1 MTKDVEDWEVL
12 GVLLGIR
19 DPETKFDKIK
29 QSHKGAVAQK
39 EAMLTLWHTN
49 HPLASWSLLHQ
60 ALNMKGNTKEAQAV
74 QKKFLKGDIVS
85 NFRVRPLVCLYRIW
99 KVCILVIYVSVSLS

>member
-19 DPETKFDKIK
+19 DPESKYEKIK

-39 EAMLTLWHTN
+39 EAMLILWHTN

-60 ALNMKGNTKEAQAV
+60 ALNMKGDTKAAHAIQET
-74 QKKFLKGDIVS
+74 FLKGV
-85 NFRVRPLVCLYRIW
+85 
-99 KVCILVIYVSVSLS
+99 ILLIF

>member
-19 DPETKFDKIK
+19 DPESKYEKIR

-39 EAMLTLWHTN
+39 EEMLILWHTN

-60 ALNMKGNTKEAQAV
+60 ALNMKGDTKAAQAV
-74 QKKFLKGDIVS
+74 QQTFLKGDIICIYHK
-85 NFRVRPLVCLYRIW
+85 VR
-99 KVCILVIYVSVSLS
+99 

>member
-19 DPETKFDKIK
+19 DPESKFEKIK
-29 QSHKGAVAQK
+29 QLHREPDEQR
-39 EAMLTLWHTN
+39 EEMLTLWHTN

-60 ALNMKGNTKEAQAV
+60 ALNMKGDTKAAQAI
-74 QKKFLKGDIVS
+74 QEKFLKG
-85 NFRVRPLVCLYRIW
+85 
-99 KVCILVIYVSVSLS
+99 VISLI

>member
-19 DPETKFDKIK
+19 DPESKFEKIK
-29 QSHKGAVAQK
+29 QSHKEPNAQR

-60 ALNMKGNTKEAQAV
+60 ALNMKGDTKAAQTI
-74 QKKFLKGDIVS
+74 QKTFLKG
-85 NFRVRPLVCLYRIW
+85 
-99 KVCILVIYVSVSLS
+99 VISFL

>member
-19 DPETKFDKIK
+19 DPESKFEKIK
-29 QSHKGAVAQK
+29 QLHKEPDAQM
-39 EAMLTLWHTN
+39 EAILTLWHTN

-60 ALNMKGNTKEAQAV
+60 ALNMKGDRKTAQTI
-74 QKKFLKGDIVS
+74 QETFLKG
-85 NFRVRPLVCLYRIW
+85 
-99 KVCILVIYVSVSLS
+99 VISLI

>member
-1 MTKDVEDWEVL
+1 MTKDVDDWEVL

-19 DPETKFDKIK
+19 DPETTFDKIK
-29 QSHKGAVAQK
+29 QSHKEPKAQK
-39 EAMLTLWHTN
+39 ETMLTLWHTN

-85 NFRVRPLVCLYRIW
+85 NFCVRSLCLYRIW
-99 KVCILVIYVSVSLS
+99 EVCILVIYVSVSLS

>member
-1 MTKDVEDWEVL
+1 MTRDVEDWEVL

-19 DPETKFDKIK
+19 DPESKFEKIK
-29 QSHKGAVAQK
+29 QLHKKPDTQR

-60 ALNMKGNTKEAQAV
+60 ALNMKGDAKAAQAIRETL
-74 QKKFLKGDIVS
+74 LKGRLCVMCCC
-85 NFRVRPLVCLYRIW
+85 VHLL
-99 KVCILVIYVSVSLS
+99 

>member
-19 DPETKFDKIK
+19 DPESKFEKIK
-29 QSHKGAVAQK
+29 QLHKEPDAQR

-60 ALNMKGNTKEAQAV
+60 ALNMKGDTKAAQAI
-74 QKKFLKGDIVS
+74 QETFLKGGVLLCAFVS
-85 NFRVRPLVCLYRIW
+85 I
-99 KVCILVIYVSVSLS
+99 SLSCSIVNFFIPLFLL